1 MYSPHKKSSK
11 NSKSTNKMNSQKIN
25 NEDLEID
32 DLINNCDF
40 RHSSSAEQNYNVS
53 MLTKQ
58 MQIKLTKTKILL
70 INLTSCITELAKL
83 FILAGFNVY
92 LYDKEIISKN
102 DAVNNIYLSEE
113 DRGKNRLDTIYSKLI
128 LLNSTVNII
137 KIKDFTKV
145 KDYKVAIAGFSDFND
160 LIQYEE
166 YFNRKSIMF
175 YILNTSGLYGFCYHN
190 ISKKLISN
198 FCDQTDEKFE
208 KFVES
213 QNSNSNNFLKKSE
226 KFLQKEKINEKDFI
240 TISVFLMEIY
250 YRKNV
255 DVKNLKSVLK
265 DELNADNKY
274 MEKMFFIESYLKKKK
289 LNHILE
295 NTNLL
300 DTFRRFIINFNR
312 ELNPTCFIMAKK
324 IFNIVFETFLNGN
337 FPKEIMITY
346 NSDYFD
352 EFDYNSF
359 I

>member
-1 MYSPHKKSSK
+1 MYNPHKKSTK
-11 NSKSTNKMNSQKIN
+11 GSKSSNKANSQKFN
-25 NEDLEID
+25 REDLEID
-32 DLINNCDF
+32 DLINNSDSKQ
-40 RHSSSAEQNYNVS
+40 SSSVDQNYNVS

-92 LYDKEIISKN
+92 LYDKEVITKN
-102 DAVNNIYLSEE
+102 DAINNIYLNEE
-113 DRGKNRLDTIYSKLI
+113 DIGKSRLDMIYNKLI
-128 LLNSTVNII
+128 LLNSTVNIS

-145 KDYKVAIAGFSDFND
+145 KDYKVAIAGFSDFNV

-166 YFNRKSIMF
+166 YFNRKGIMF

-198 FCDQTDEKFE
+198 FCDQTEEKFI
-208 KFVES
+208 ES
-213 QNSNSNNFLKKSE
+213 QNSNSNNFLRKSE
-226 KFLQKEKINEKDFI
+226 KYLEKEKISEKDFI
-240 TISVFLMEIY
+240 IIAVFLMEIY

-255 DVKNLKSVLK
+255 DVKNLKNVLK
-265 DELNADNKY
+265 DELNVDNKY
-274 MEKMFFIESYLKKKK
+274 MEKMFFIEGYLKKKK
-289 LNHILE
+289 LSHILE

-300 DTFRRFIINFNR
+300 DTFRKFIINFNR
-312 ELNPTCFIMAKK
+312 ELNPICFIMAKK
-324 IFNIVFETFLNGN
+324 IFNVVFETFLSGN

-346 NSDYFD
+346 NSDNLD

>member
-92 LYDKEIISKN
+92 LYDKEVITKN
-102 DAVNNIYLSEE
+102 DAVNNIYLNEE
-113 DRGKNRLDTIYSKLI
+113 DIGKSRLEMIYNKLI
-128 LLNSTVNII
+128 LLNSTVNIT

-145 KDYKVAIAGFSDFND
+145 KDYKVAVAGFSDFNV

-198 FCDQTDEKFE
+198 FCDQTDEKFI
-208 KFVES
+208 ES
-213 QNSNSNNFLKKSE
+213 QISNSNNFLKKSE
-226 KFLQKEKINEKDFI
+226 KYLEKEKINEKDYI
-240 TISVFLMEIY
+240 IVSVFLMEIY

-255 DVKNLKSVLK
+255 DVKDLKSVLK
-265 DELNADNKY
+265 DELNVDNKY
-274 MEKMFFIESYLKKKK
+274 MEKMFFIEGYLKKKK
-289 LNHILE
+289 LTHILE
-295 NTNLL
+295 NTSLL
-300 DTFRRFIINFNR
+300 DTFRKFIINFNR
-312 ELNPTCFIMAKK
+312 ELNPICFIMAKK

-346 NSDYFD
+346 NSDNLD